1 MCLARRRRRRLNLIS
16 DANVF
21 WIVITRQ
28 VAKGNPIRLRK
39 SGGISM
45 SHVDV
50 PSPGPGLS
58 STPWEIPN
66 V

>member
-39 SGGISM
+39 SGWDI
-45 SHVDV
+45 
-50 PSPGPGLS
+50 
-58 STPWEIPN
+58 N
-66 V
+66 VTR